1 MSLSEIIGYEYLP
14 PFYSPWRTLC
24 LAHFFYMLHPGRDS
38 GELPLHFLYGKKIRE
53 RKEVKQL
60 SQAQP
65 DWQQG
70 EIEVG
75 SWCDRIDQQINC
87 MVGNQVDT
95 STHLFLLRLWRQ
107 TVSQFQIYFHHLCGL
122 IKSLSVSGPQFP
134 PLILRII
141 KVLTSQSCPH
151 M

>member
-1 MSLSEIIGYEYLP
+1 M
-14 PFYSPWRTLC
+14 
-24 LAHFFYMLHPGRDS
+24 
-38 GELPLHFLYGKKIRE
+38 HFLYGKKIRE
-53 RKEVKQL
+53 RKEIKQL

-65 DWQQG
+65 DLQQG

-75 SWCDRIDQQINC
+75 SWYDRIDQQINC

-107 TVSQFQIYFHHLCGL
+107 TVSQFQPYFLHLCDL
-122 IKSLSVSGPQFP
+122 IKSRSVSGPQFP

-141 KVLTSQSCPH
+141 KVLTSQSCLIEETTYVEMPA
-151 M
+151 